1 MPPPRV
7 SPSVSQALKDHG
19 SMLSHA
25 VNDSDIGFALG
36 TSESVA
42 QHRAAENALQFLNH
56 INIEH
61 ICNLPSHEMTISI
74 G

>member
-1 MPPPRV
+1 
-7 SPSVSQALKDHG
+7 
-19 SMLSHA
+19 MLSHA
-25 VNDSDIGFALG
+25 VNDSDIGVALG

-42 QHRAAENALQFLNH
+42 KHRAAENALQFLNH

-61 ICNLPSHEMTISI
+61 ICNLPSHEMAISI